1 MYIHVHTHVH
11 VVYVCTAYRAE
22 MEPLWLMTELRADEA
37 TELARLEE
45 GEGGGGSPA
54 YVMQNIVQQSTY
66 G

>member
-1 MYIHVHTHVH
+1 
-11 VVYVCTAYRAE
+11 
-22 MEPLWLMTELRADEA
+22 MTELRADEA
-37 TELARLEE
+37 MELARLEE